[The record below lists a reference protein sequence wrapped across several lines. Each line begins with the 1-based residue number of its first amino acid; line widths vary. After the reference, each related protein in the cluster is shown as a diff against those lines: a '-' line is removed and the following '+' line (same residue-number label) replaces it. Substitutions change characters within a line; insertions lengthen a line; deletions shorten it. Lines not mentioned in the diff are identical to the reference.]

1 MRNQFKTTVS
11 ITRGEICDLLIACTT
26 AQFTANDGGKKWAR
40 LHDKLKQQ
48 LDDLDRELDQLDELD
63 RYLAEN

>member
-26 AQFTANDGGKKWAR
+26 TQFTANDGGKKWAR
-40 LHDKLKQQ
+40 LHNKLKQQ